1 LVEVREM
8 RRGRILAS
16 HFMDGVT
23 YLFNRRPQL
32 TVKSIWGPK
41 ADTMK
46 VNLNESLTGMTN
58 PG

>member
-1 LVEVREM
+1 M

-41 ADTMK
+41 ADAMK
-46 VNLNESLTGMTN
+46 VNLNESHSLV
-58 PG
+58 